1 MLKKTVAALGAAAFA
16 TTAAALPT
24 ALVNA
29 PDKTPAPRMM
39 MKRACGSN
47 TPTPFVARNPCNPCA
62 VAKPCSPCNPCAPV
76 AASGP
81 CNPCAA
87 VNPCSPCNPCAAQ

>member
-1 MLKKTVAALGAAAFA
+1 MLKKTVVALGVAAFA
-16 TTAAALPT
+16 STAVALPT
-24 ALVNA
+24 AVVNA
-29 PDKTPAPRMM
+29 PDKTPATM

-47 TPTPFVARNPCNPCA
+47 TPTPFVVRNPCNPCA
-62 VAKPCSPCNPCAPV
+62 VANPCRPCNPCAPV

-87 VNPCSPCNPCAAQ
+87 IKPRSPCNPCAAQ